1 MVSALGRGVSLAG
14 EFLAR
19 EQPSS
24 AVMLASMVL
33 ADEVR
38 GGAGLG
44 HIRQRVGSDLRDQDS
59 GIDTSTDAMRT
70 SVWKFR

>member
-1 MVSALGRGVSLAG
+1 
-14 EFLAR
+14 
-19 EQPSS
+19 
-24 AVMLASMVL
+24 MVL